1 VATSSSAL
9 ELVSVLD
16 LREGMFLYS
25 YNSSSVI
32 SVLLDTY

>member
-1 VATSSSAL
+1 MLIMRAGLSGFYPVATSSSAL

-25 YNSSSVI
+25 
-32 SVLLDTY
+32 